1 MTKLTNDL
9 IAEAHQ
15 VANEEL
21 LNSDYVAVKIYNFA
35 TRELACIIYF
45 SDSEELVEFG
55 SKLSYE
61 PNQFNLLAANLYKM
75 VNTSSDT
82 RLQVAFASQQFMARL
97 FVNRPDLIDGILIT
111 RPDLSESELLI
122 DALINAAITEA
133 TSKPNEEF
141 N

>member
-45 SDSEELVEFG
+45 SDSEELIEFG
-55 SKLSYE
+55 NKLSYE
-61 PNQFNLLAANLYKM
+61 PNQFNWLSANLYKM

-122 DALINAAITEA
+122 DALINAAIAEA
-133 TSKPNEEF
+133 SSKPNEEF

>member
-45 SDSEELVEFG
+45 SDSEELIEFG

-61 PNQFNLLAANLYKM
+61 PNQFNWLAANLYKM

-111 RPDLSESELLI
+111 RPDISESDLLI

-133 TSKPNEEF
+133 SSKPNEEF

>member
-45 SDSEELVEFG
+45 SDSEELIEFG

-61 PNQFNLLAANLYKM
+61 PNQFNWLAANLYKM

-111 RPDLSESELLI
+111 RPDISESDLLI

-133 TSKPNEEF
+133 NSKPNEEF

>member
-1 MTKLTNDL
+1 MTKLTNEL

-45 SDSEELVEFG
+45 SDSEELIEFG

-61 PNQFNLLAANLYKM
+61 PNQFNYLAANLYKM

-133 TSKPNEEF
+133 SSKPNEEF

>member
-45 SDSEELVEFG
+45 SDSEELIEFG

-61 PNQFNLLAANLYKM
+61 PNQFNWLTANLYKM

-111 RPDLSESELLI
+111 RPDISESDLLI

-133 TSKPNEEF
+133 NSKPNEEF

>member
-21 LNSDYVAVKIYNFA
+21 FNSDYVAVKIYNFA

-45 SDSEELVEFG
+45 SDSEELIEFG

-61 PNQFNLLAANLYKM
+61 PNQFNWLAANLYKM

-111 RPDLSESELLI
+111 RPELSESELLI

-133 TSKPNEEF
+133 SSKHNEEL